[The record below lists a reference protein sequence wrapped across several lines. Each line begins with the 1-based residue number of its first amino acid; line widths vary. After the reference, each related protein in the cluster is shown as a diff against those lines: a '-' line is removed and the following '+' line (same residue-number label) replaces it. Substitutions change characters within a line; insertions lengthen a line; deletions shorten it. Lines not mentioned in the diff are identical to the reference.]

1 MNKNIFKTKFKL
13 LLGFIFIFLILTLFF
28 GRSIIASNI
37 FNTLEDKYIYVYTVK
52 ERDTLWS
59 ISKEFNN
66 DKNINQLIYDI
77 VEINNIKNNNIYQGD
92 KILIPIRVKQ

>member
-37 FNTLEDKYIYVYTVK
+37 FNNLEDKYIYVYTVK

-92 KILIPIRVKQ
+92 KILIPVRVK